1 MRHPLR
7 LSLILV
13 GAATVLA
20 VVSLSER
27 QTTGQAERP
36 ARIDGHPNFSGIWQA
51 LNEADWDLEAH
62 NALPGF
68 VWQEGVHPLALVPAA
83 PALPLG
89 TLGAVPGSIGVV
101 DGGTIPYSPEALK
114 QKMDNKANWLDRD
127 PEVRC
132 LVGGIPRSMYM
143 PYPFQITQSTNR
155 IEMVFS
161 YANTGRT
168 IYMDT
173 VEPPPIYTGMG
184 FSQGRWE
191 GDTLVTEVTD
201 FTAETWFSRA
211 GDWHSEELRVTERF
225 TPAGN
230 LNDMFV
236 LLYEATIEDP
246 NVFTRPWT
254 IRMPLYRRIEPNA
267 QLMEFRCQEFLEEL
281 MFGHLRKEQL
291 VKTWSGTTLDVNIVR
306 RVPSEENIL
315 YQRFWD
321 PSKASVTRCDG
332 GPCGG
337 P

>member
-7 LSLILV
+7 LSLVLV
-13 GAATVLA
+13 VAAALLA
-20 VVSLSER
+20 VVFLSQR

-62 NALPGF
+62 HALPGF

-101 DGGTIPYSPEALK
+101 DGGTIPYRPEALK

-127 PEVRC
+127 PEIRC

-236 LLYEATIEDP
+236 LWYEATIEDP

-281 MFGHLRKEQL
+281 IFGHLRKEQL

-306 RVPSEENIL
+306 RIPSDENIRI
-315 YQRFWD
+315 QRFWD
-321 PSKASVTRCDG
+321 PSKESVTQCDG